1 MVEYVTTKKYLLFEF
16 GGLNTLNLVL
26 APQTFSYRY
35 EVNTLAYFNCHQGY
49 YREGSGSAICQSSG
63 NWSEETPI
71 CVAASKENEPLY
83 SMSVTFYNTF
93 EDTCP
98 FIGPLIPLFQTSGDP
113 YSSRFQSQSGQS
125 CSHLVEAYMMYIP

>member
-1 MVEYVTTKKYLLFEF
+1 M
-16 GGLNTLNLVL
+16 L

-63 NWSEETPI
+63 NWSEETPK

-83 SMSVTFYNTF
+83 SMSVTF

-98 FIGPLIPLFQTSGDP
+98 FIGPLFQTSGES
-113 YSSRFQSQSGQS
+113 YSKPEWAALFTLSAGIHDIHSLSFW
-125 CSHLVEAYMMYIP
+125 CHLF